1 MKRLKQYIE
10 WPVMLYKANKKAG
23 ILFLSGIVFLIAG
36 FFTDK
41 NFIHNI
47 LFFTQGI
54 TTFFFVLSLSGMI
67 LAAIHFLTG
76 ATWSER
82 LLPYLMKPARILVY
96 LPVFIIILTAFFR
109 VHDQQNLESGIQKV
123 YFNSWFL
130 MGRTLLIIFFL
141 YFFSVRFH
149 DCYCKKNIKKI
160 KNLSAVFLF
169 ILPFIFIIFTLD
181 WLSGKIPGWINSANS
196 IYYLTGLLSGGL
208 ALALFLLFNEK
219 KSASVEDPGFN
230 YHAGR
235 YLTAFISL
243 WAYAWFCRLLITW
256 YAGIPAEAEFF
267 GIIKS
272 WPGYFLFFLNP
283 VLNFIVPFF
292 LLLSKKSKEKKSIL
306 YISSIF
312 VLAGR
317 LTDHLLLPG
326 FASRGGFEF
335 FTMAG
340 LSLASAALLLLF
352 ISSPASGKNA

>member
-1 MKRLKQYIE
+1 
-10 WPVMLYKANKKAG
+10 MLYKSNKKAG
-23 ILFLSGIVFLIAG
+23 ILFLSGFVFLIAG
-36 FFTDK
+36 IFTDK
-41 NFIHNI
+41 NFIHHI
-47 LFFTQGI
+47 LLNTQGI

-67 LAAIHFLTG
+67 LAAIHFLSG
-76 ATWSER
+76 ASWSER
-82 LLPYLMKPARILVY
+82 LLPYLMKPGRILVY
-96 LPVFIIILTAFFR
+96 LPVFFIILIAFFR
-109 VHDQQNLESGIQKV
+109 IHDQQNLESGIQKV

-141 YFFSVRFH
+141 HFFSVHVH
-149 DCYCKKNIKKI
+149 DCYCKKNLKKV

-196 IYYLTGLLSGGL
+196 IYYLSGLLSGGL
-208 ALALFLLFNEK
+208 ALALLLFFNKK
-219 KSASVEDPGFN
+219 KSASEEDPGFN

-243 WAYAWFCRLLITW
+243 WAYTWFCRLLITW

-292 LLLSKKSKEKKSIL
+292 LLLSKKTKEKKSIL
-306 YISSIF
+306 YISSIL

-317 LTDHLLLPG
+317 LTDHLLQSGISGVNG
-326 FASRGGFEF
+326 FGF
-335 FTMAG
+335 FTVTAMVLFAIA
-340 LSLASAALLLLF
+340 LMYILIKSLVEIQA
-352 ISSPASGKNA
+352 KNQQ